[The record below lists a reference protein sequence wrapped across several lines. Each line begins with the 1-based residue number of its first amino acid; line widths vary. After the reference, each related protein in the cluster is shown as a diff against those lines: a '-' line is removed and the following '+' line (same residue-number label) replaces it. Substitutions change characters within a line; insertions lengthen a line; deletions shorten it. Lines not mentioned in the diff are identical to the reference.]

1 VKPASLELRNLPFQD
16 APEKTL
22 EVLNEGAEPITVA
35 TEVIGRNPGEFRVD
49 DADCTASPLPA
60 GRTCEMSVVLD
71 AGSGQFEATLVISAN
86 GGDQAKEVDLQGNSL
101 L

>member
-1 VKPASLELRNLPFQD
+1 
-16 APEKTL
+16 
-22 EVLNEGAEPITVA
+22 
-35 TEVIGRNPGEFRVD
+35 
-49 DADCTASPLPA
+49 
-60 GRTCEMSVVLD
+60 MSVVLD